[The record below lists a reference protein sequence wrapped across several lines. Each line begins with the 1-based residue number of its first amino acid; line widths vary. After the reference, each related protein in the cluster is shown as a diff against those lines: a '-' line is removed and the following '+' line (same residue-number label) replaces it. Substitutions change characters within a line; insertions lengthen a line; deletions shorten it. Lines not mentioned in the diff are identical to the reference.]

1 MTLWTPAQL
10 SSSDM
15 SLWLDGSDAATLFD
29 AVSGGSAVAENG
41 AIARWQDKSGNSNHA
56 TQSTSGFRPLRVSGG
71 VRFDGTDDRMTLAT
85 GFTGT
90 DYAFFGVLK
99 KRLSGNAMFVLA
111 NGSGAG
117 GGYVYADFSDGNIY
131 FTNGTT
137 FRQTTGSGNNL
148 NTVIVSQDDHLH
160 RDGISIALTSGVNS
174 GTTINTV
181 GARPGSSAFANAD
194 FYELI
199 LGPQSLIRWA
209 FYFEGYFA
217 HKYNLTANL
226 PSSHPYKTNAPT
238 VGSGG
243 TAGFTGLSGVGRL
256 GT

>member
-15 SLWLDGSDAATLFD
+15 SLWLDGSDATTLFD

-41 AIARWQDKSGNSNHA
+41 AIARWQDKSGNNNHA
-56 TQSTSGFRPLRVSGG
+56 TQSTLGFRPLRVDGG
-71 VRFDGTDDRMTLAT
+71 VRFDGTDDRMTLTT
-85 GFTGT
+85 GLTGT

-111 NGSGAG
+111 NGTGSG
-117 GGYVYADFSDGNIY
+117 GGYVYVDFSDGNIY

-148 NTVIVSQDDHLH
+148 TTVIVSHDHYLH
-160 RDGISIALTSGVNS
+160 RNGSSVTLTTGLNS

-199 LGPQSLIRWA
+199 FGPQSMIRWA
-209 FYFEGYFA
+209 YYFEGYLA
-217 HKYNLTANL
+217 HKYSLTANL
-226 PSSHPYKTNAPT
+226 PSGHPYKTNAPT
-238 VGSGG
+238 VGGG
-243 TAGFTGLSGVGRL
+243 TARPSLPFGQQVIG
-256 GT
+256 